1 MYSSMEN
8 SPVKSISDQ
17 SWKCLKS
24 FKAFNLESYCSLNV
38 FCCLFGDI
46 FIAGGWV
53 RKVSRF
59 FSSAMDLWSLL
70 LLQTLLF
77 PATVCACTSLWTIDK
92 GYIHICSGRVY
103 VRNRPYKATHQC
115 LFIYNSR
122 SLGDI
127 WFTYLLWC
135 QKAWMS
141 IPECLDALQKSVKA
155 SITHL
160 LMNIFRSV
168 VWCVMGF
175 IFCWVIPLWM
185 FL

>member
-24 FKAFNLESYCSLNV
+24 LKAFNLESYCSLNV

-46 FIAGGWV
+46 FISGGWV

-92 GYIHICSGRVY
+92 GYIHICTGRVY
-103 VRNRPYKATHQC
+103 VRKRPYKATHQC
-115 LFIYNSR
+115 LFISNSR

-127 WFTYLLWC
+127 CLLPGSRIC
-135 QKAWMS
+135 CDTKK
-141 IPECLDALQKSVKA
+141 PECPFQ
-155 SITHL
+155 
-160 LMNIFRSV
+160 N
-168 VWCVMGF
+168 VWMLCKKVPKQVLH
-175 IFCWVIPLWM
+175 IC
-185 FL
+185 